1 MFEKVSLEF
10 LKYRNS
16 APNENEVDICA
27 LNSKQSERTCQIRVE
42 IGSTLVEFR
51 VKILLKMISKLWSN
65 FFYRILCRKIEVK
78 NGIKSENYLK
88 CRFLSMSM
96 NCF

>member
-42 IGSTLVEFR
+42 IGSNLVEFR
-51 VKILLKMISKLWSN
+51 VKILVKNDLKTLVKI
-65 FFYRILCRKIEVK
+65 FCRILCRKIEVK
-78 NGIKSENYLK
+78 NGVKSENYLK

>member
-42 IGSTLVEFR
+42 IGSNLVEFR
-51 VKILLKMISKLWSN
+51 VKILLKMISKLWSK
-65 FFYRILCRKIEVK
+65 FFIEFYVE
-78 NGIKSENYLK
+78 KS
-88 CRFLSMSM
+88 R
-96 NCF
+96 